1 MAWHIVPL
9 FAVAVAHTF
18 AVHKGARWDQ
28 RFMLIGCAIQ
38 GSEPGTGASSMAT
51 TKNQTVNV
59 IAWVLQVLMA
69 SVFLTS
75 GGAKLLGTPMMVAT
89 FEGIGVGQWFRYA
102 TGAIEV
108 GSGIALL
115 IPGLA
120 AFATL
125 LLIPTMICAAI
136 AHVYVIG
143 GSPVPALI
151 LLGVNI
157 IILMLRIDQID
168 GALARLNGTK

>member
-1 MAWHIVPL
+1 MA
-9 FAVAVAHTF
+9 
-18 AVHKGARWDQ
+18 
-28 RFMLIGCAIQ
+28 
-38 GSEPGTGASSMAT
+38 AT
-51 TKNQTVNV
+51 KSRTVNV

-69 SVFLTS
+69 AVFLAA
-75 GGAKLLGTPMMVAT
+75 GGAKIIGTPMMVAT
-89 FEGIGVGQWFRYA
+89 FDGIGVGQWFRFA

-115 IPGLA
+115 IPGIA

-151 LLGVNI
+151 LLGVSV
-157 IILMLRIDQID
+157 IILTLRVDQID

>member
-1 MAWHIVPL
+1 V
-9 FAVAVAHTF
+9 
-18 AVHKGARWDQ
+18 
-28 RFMLIGCAIQ
+28 
-38 GSEPGTGASSMAT
+38 SELASK
-51 TKNQTVNV
+51 KNRTVNT

-69 SVFLTS
+69 AVFLTS
-75 GGAKLLGTPMMVAT
+75 GGAKIIGTPMMVAT
-89 FEGIGVGQWFRYA
+89 FDGIGVGQWFRFA

-143 GSPVPALI
+143 GSPVSALV
-151 LLGVNI
+151 LAGVGV
-157 IILMLRIDQID
+157 IILALRIDQID
-168 GALARLNGTK
+168 GALAWLNGAK